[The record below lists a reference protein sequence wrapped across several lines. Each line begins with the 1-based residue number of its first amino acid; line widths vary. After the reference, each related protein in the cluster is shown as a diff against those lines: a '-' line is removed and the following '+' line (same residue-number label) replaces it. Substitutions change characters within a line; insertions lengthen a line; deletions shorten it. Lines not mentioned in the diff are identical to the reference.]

1 MLVVQASRAQTWCAS
16 SGRRGEGRYTSAR
29 RSRCCWRP
37 KWMSATRAARAAA
50 AAAAGGLTS
59 LGADAIC
66 GGMLGWFALSSKGSA
81 ALLTSKQPR
90 CRVLHCSTSELVLWC
105 PLWVMVTLC

>member
-66 GGMLGWFALSSKGSA
+66 GGMLGWFAFVVKGVSGITDVQAAAVSSSS
-81 ALLTSKQPR
+81 LQ
-90 CRVLHCSTSELVLWC
+90 HQ
-105 PLWVMVTLC
+105 